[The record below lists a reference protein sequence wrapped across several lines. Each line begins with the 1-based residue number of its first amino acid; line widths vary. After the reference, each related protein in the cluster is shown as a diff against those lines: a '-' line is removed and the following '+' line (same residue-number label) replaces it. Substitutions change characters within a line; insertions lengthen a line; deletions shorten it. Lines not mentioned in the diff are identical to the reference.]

1 MRHVALAACLTA
13 AMEAPPRFEVTA
25 PEGAPNVVIVLI
37 DDIMVTGGS
46 TLHAVGKKVEG
57 A

>member
-1 MRHVALAACLTA
+1 
-13 AMEAPPRFEVTA
+13 MEAPPRFEVTA